1 MDIVDRAQEEL
12 EAYEKFRSKR
22 HRKEAEETGYCLF
35 CGEPLPK
42 GRRWCNAD
50 CRDSWEK
57 ENRRRNK

>member
-12 EAYEKFRSKR
+12 EAYERFRSQR
-22 HRKEAEETGYCLF
+22 HRKEVEETGYCLF
-35 CGEPLPK
+35 CGEPLPR

-50 CRDSWEK
+50 CRDNWEK